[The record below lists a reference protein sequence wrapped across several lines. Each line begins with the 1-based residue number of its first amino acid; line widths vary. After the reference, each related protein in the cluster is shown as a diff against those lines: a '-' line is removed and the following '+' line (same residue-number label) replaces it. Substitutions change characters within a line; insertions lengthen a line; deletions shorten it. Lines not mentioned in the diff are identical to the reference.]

1 MYGRLTNIRMGFHVL
16 KALLAILDTSL
27 ATLLAVSLAIG
38 GGAWSLWRVL
48 DNTQGTGALT
58 IGAWTAFPNI
68 GSPDADPYSRART
81 SREGIL
87 ALGSAEGIAFTAT
100 TDSAGDTL
108 RSECSYRIEGDV
120 PASRFWTLVATTD
133 QPAEENPQ
141 RLPALNSLSILRR
154 PDNSFAI
161 TAAAHPAD
169 GNWLAIS
176 GGGPMSLLLTVYDTN
191 IASGSEFTEISMPD
205 IKSIGCD
212 A

>member
-1 MYGRLTNIRMGFHVL
+1 
-16 KALLAILDTSL
+16 
-27 ATLLAVSLAIG
+27 LAIG

-141 RLPALNSLSILRR
+141 RLPALNSSRSCGGLTIASRSRRRRIRR
-154 PDNSFAI
+154 PATGWQSPVA
-161 TAAAHPAD
+161 
-169 GNWLAIS
+169 
-176 GGGPMSLLLTVYDTN
+176 VV
-191 IASGSEFTEISMPD
+191 
-205 IKSIGCD
+205 CRCC
-212 A
+212 

>member
-1 MYGRLTNIRMGFHVL
+1 MGFHVL